1 MDRTQIDRVGTV
13 LRSYA
18 IGLSFTVAAILFS
31 HLTRPL
37 IGREGPFLWGMVAI
51 LFSAYFAGWGPALL
65 TIFILTFDAGRLLV
79 SASIHPGLYDE
90 IIPLVV
96 FVPVGIGMTAFMVS
110 RNRALDQLRQSN
122 VLLQDLLKRETLNAK
137 ELADAVAQL
146 QHSQRRYRIVSSVTD
161 DALWEWDPVRER
173 FEWSDGI
180 NRVFGYKPEDVRTDL
195 EWWQA
200 KLHPDDRVR
209 VMKSFHRA
217 IGSADDAWSDE
228 FRFRKADGQYATVM
242 CRARILRSDDTVAM
256 QINGSMMDVTEQRR
270 AERVLSR
277 NQRFLRQMLRSLP
290 IPVML
295 LDGNGRIK
303 LFNRASEQLSGYRRN
318 EVIDHRPDEIFI
330 HPEDASAFAR
340 RIADPLAPHV
350 HDRHNI
356 TWLSKDGESK
366 HLEWQFTPIS
376 SDEVGGV
383 PWLLGAA
390 VAMHE
395 APTHA

>member
-1 MDRTQIDRVGTV
+1 MDKTLWDRAATALRGYFLGLCFTLAALV
-13 LRSYA
+13 L
-18 IGLSFTVAAILFS
+18 S
-31 HLTRPL
+31 HFTRPL

-51 LFSAYFAGWGPALL
+51 ICTAYFAGWGPALL
-65 TIFILTFDAGRLLV
+65 AIALLTFDAGRFLT

-96 FVPVGIGMTAFMVS
+96 FVPVGIGMTAFLVS
-110 RNRALDQLRQSN
+110 RERALTQLRESN
-122 VLLQDLLKRETLNAK
+122 VLLHHLLQRETQNAR
-137 ELADAVAQL
+137 ELADTVAKL
-146 QHSQRRYRIVSSVTD
+146 EHSQWRYRIVSSVTD
-161 DALWEWDPVRER
+161 DALWEWDPARER

-180 NRVFGYKPEDVRTDL
+180 TRVFGHKPEDVRGDF

-209 VMKSFHRA
+209 VVKSFHRA
-217 IGSADDAWSDE
+217 IGSWDDAWSDE
-228 FRFRKADGQYATVM
+228 FRFRKADGQYASVM

-256 QINGSMMDVTEQRR
+256 QVNGSMMDVTGQRQ
-270 AERVLSR
+270 AERVLKR

-295 LDGNGRIK
+295 LDGDGRIK
-303 LFNRASEQLSGYRRN
+303 LFNRACERLSGYRRN

-330 HPEDASAFAR
+330 HPDDADAFAR
-340 RIADPLAPHV
+340 RIADPLAPQV
-350 HDRHNI
+350 HERHNVI
-356 TWLSKDGESK
+356 WLNKDGEPK

-376 SDEVGGV
+376 SDDPNGL

-390 VAMHE
+390 VAL
-395 APTHA
+395 HAEPAHA